1 MLLKHVALVCSSE
14 KNSDKFYQGL
24 LGLEKKGSKIL
35 PRMLSKQIFHIDAEY
50 KIINYMG
57 NNMHFEIFLG
67 NQDDVT
73 KPRIEHIC
81 LEVDNISEFLKK
93 CHTMD
98 IHTLQIPKGD
108 DFITFIT
115 DFDGN
120 LFEIKKRISHS

>member
-14 KNSDKFYQGL
+14 NNSDKFYKDL

-81 LEVDNISEFLKK
+81 LEVDRLSEFLEK
-93 CHTMD
+93 CQIMGT
-98 IHTLQIPKGD
+98 HTLQIPKGD
-108 DFITFIT
+108 GFITFIT

-120 LFEIKKRISHS
+120 FFEIKERIRHI

>member
-1 MLLKHVALVCSSE
+1 MLLRHVGLVCSSE
-14 KNSDKFYQGL
+14 NNSDKFYQGL
-24 LGLEKKGSKIL
+24 LGLEKKESKIL
-35 PRMLSKQIFHIDAEY
+35 PRMLSKKIFDIDAEY
-50 KIINYMG
+50 KIINYVG
-57 NNMHFEIFLG
+57 SRVHFEIFVG
-67 NQDDVT
+67 KQDPAT
-73 KPRIEHIC
+73 ITRIRHIC

-120 LFEIKKRISHS
+120 LFEIKERISNS